1 MERLVEYCAVVHDRT
16 EEPIMPK
23 RPGYQSTTIDL
34 PDGLYEALRIA
45 AARKRV
51 SMVEI
56 IRRALTGWLKDEIK
70 SQ

>member
-1 MERLVEYCAVVHDRT
+1 
-16 EEPIMPK
+16 MPK